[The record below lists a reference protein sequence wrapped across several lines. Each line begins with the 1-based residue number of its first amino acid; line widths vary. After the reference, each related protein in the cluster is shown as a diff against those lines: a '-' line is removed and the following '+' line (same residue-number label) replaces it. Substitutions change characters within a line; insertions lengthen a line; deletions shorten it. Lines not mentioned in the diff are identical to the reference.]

1 MVDLQFT
8 REEYN
13 LRLHAMKERMARRGI
28 DVLVIT
34 EPSNMYYATGYD
46 AYSFYVVQAVLIALD
61 ADMPIWTGRFMDAT
75 SANRTTY
82 LTQEWIRPYPDYYV
96 QSADRHPMQFIA
108 ALIKENGWANRV
120 IGVEMGAYYYTAR
133 SHSELVAA
141 LPGARFTDAEL
152 LVNELRL
159 VKSEQELAYM
169 RQAGRISERMMMR
182 AVELAAPGVR
192 ECDVA
197 GAIYEAQ
204 MRGTEEFGGLPSTSP
219 PYLCCGNRV
228 IEPHAAWS
236 DAPLQIGTPINLE
249 LSGCRLRY
257 HAPVSRT
264 IYLGKPPQSYADL
277 GARVVEGLEAALAA
291 VKPGITCEQVEAEW
305 RRTMARWGIEKEA
318 RLGYSIGIGYAPT
331 WGERTASLRKG
342 DHTVLQAGMAFHMM
356 AGLWLQATGVT
367 ITQSFVVTPKGHE
380 PLTSIP
386 RQLILKE

>member
-1 MVDLQFT
+1 MADLHFT
-8 REEYN
+8 REEYERRVN
-13 LRLHAMKERMARRGI
+13 LIKGRMAARGI

-61 ADMPIWTGRFMDAT
+61 SGMPLWTGRFMDAT
-75 SANRTTY
+75 SATRTTY
-82 LTQEWIRPYPDYYV
+82 LPEEWIRPYPDYYV

-108 ALIKENGWANRV
+108 ALIEEKGWAKGV

-141 LPGARFTDAEL
+141 LPSARFRDAEL
-152 LVNELRL
+152 LVNEVRL

-169 RQAGRISERMMMR
+169 RQAGVISERMMLR

-197 GAIYEAQ
+197 GAVYEAQ

-236 DAPLQIGTPINLE
+236 DAPLQIDSPINLE

-257 HAPVSRT
+257 HAPLSRT
-264 IYLGKPPQSYADL
+264 IYLGRPPQSYADL
-277 GARVVEGLEAALAA
+277 AARVVDGLEAALTA
-291 VKPGITCEQVEAEW
+291 VKPGITGEEVEAVW
-305 RRTMARWGIEKEA
+305 RKTMARWGIEKEA

-342 DHTVLQAGMAFHMM
+342 DRTVLQAGMAFHMM
-356 AGLWLQATGVT
+356 AGLWLHATGVT
-367 ITQSFVVTPKGHE
+367 ITQSFAVTPNGQE
-380 PLTSIP
+380 PLTALP
-386 RQLILKE
+386 RKLVVKG

>member
-1 MVDLQFT
+1 
-8 REEYN
+8 
-13 LRLHAMKERMARRGI
+13 
-28 DVLVIT
+28 
-34 EPSNMYYATGYD
+34 
-46 AYSFYVVQAVLIALD
+46 
-61 ADMPIWTGRFMDAT
+61 
-75 SANRTTY
+75 
-82 LTQEWIRPYPDYYV
+82 
-96 QSADRHPMQFIA
+96 
-108 ALIKENGWANRV
+108 
-120 IGVEMGAYYYTAR
+120 MGAYYYTAR